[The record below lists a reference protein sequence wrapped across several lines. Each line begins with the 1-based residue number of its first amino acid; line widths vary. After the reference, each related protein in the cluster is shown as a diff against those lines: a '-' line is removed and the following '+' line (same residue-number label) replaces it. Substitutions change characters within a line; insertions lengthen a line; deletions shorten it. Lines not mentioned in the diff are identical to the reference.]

1 MQYIAHILE
10 SDQEIQTVA
19 DHLLETQQLAESYG
33 DKIGIRHIT
42 GLAGM
47 LHDLGKYTEKF
58 QDYIRL
64 AVQNPDNP
72 PKRGSVDHSTAGGKL
87 LYNLFHIQPQGT
99 FDKQDFMNK
108 ALLSEV
114 VGNAII
120 SHHAYLQDFLDPD
133 LESKFLDRVRDRE
146 LEGFD
151 HAVGLFYEQVM
162 EKSTFYHYVN
172 QAGAEL
178 AHYMKRDHNPDIE
191 LKMMFL
197 SKFVF
202 SALIDADRTNTR
214 CFEEINIKG
223 EKNDNEPMNRQQ
235 LFQTYYERLMERI
248 NALQSGENAETTIN
262 LLRKQMSEQCEQFA
276 DKPSGIH
283 TLSIPTGGG
292 KTLASLR
299 YALKHA
305 VTFKK
310 KHIIYVVP
318 FTTIIEQNAQEV
330 RKIIRDDANILEHHS
345 NVVMNEVEDIDRQ
358 EHELEDVVVN
368 THQKLKLAK
377 DNWDSPIIFTTMVQ
391 FLNVLYADGSR
402 NVRRLHNLSESVIIF
417 DEVQK
422 VPTYCISLFNQAL
435 NFLKTYASS
444 SIVLCTATQPEMDFV
459 HNKLD
464 IEPDAEIVH
473 DLHHVIE
480 KFKRVEIVDKA
491 TNGTVNTEKLAD
503 FVEQKLADEPSVLVI
518 LNTKA
523 VVKNLYLRLTEG
535 NSAIPVYHLS
545 TSMCPAHR
553 NRILEKVKQHLE
565 HKEPVVCISTQLI
578 EAGVDIS
585 FTCVIRSLAG
595 LDSIAQAAGRCNRH
609 GRDETKQV
617 YVVDHEEENLK
628 RLKEIKIGKE
638 ITRKMFV
645 DLKRDKTSFGGNV
658 LSAQAME
665 IYFQKYYTEL
675 ATDLNYFIP
684 KLRKNMTELLTVSRS
699 ENTYYRSY
707 YDEKGTILPLFLA
720 NSYKTAA
727 EHFQVIKDHTTAVIV
742 PYGNG
747 GKEGKDIIAD
757 LNGQQSIEDLSSL
770 LRKAQQFTINILHH
784 EKEELDHNK
793 ALIPYLDGKIWALT
807 EGAYDD
813 LFGLNLHNDSLH
825 DGFIL

>member
-1 MQYIAHILE
+1 MQYIAHIRE

-19 DHLLETQQLAESYG
+19 DHLLETQELAEIYG
-33 DKIGIRHIT
+33 DKIGIRHIA

-58 QDYIRL
+58 QNYIRL

-87 LYNLFHIQPQGT
+87 LYNLFHIQPQGA

-114 VGNAII
+114 VGNTII

-151 HAVGLFYEQVM
+151 HAVSLFYEQVM
-162 EKSTFYHYVN
+162 EESAFFHYVN
-172 QAGAEL
+172 QAVAEL
-178 AHYMKRDHNPDIE
+178 ADYMKRDDNPDVE

-197 SKFVF
+197 TKFVF

-214 CFEEINIKG
+214 CFEEISLKN
-223 EKNDNEPMNRQQ
+223 EKNSNETINRQQ
-235 LFQTYYERLMERI
+235 LFQTYYERLMEHI
-248 NALQSGENAETTIN
+248 NDLQSGENADTPIN

-305 VTFKK
+305 VTFEK

-330 RKIIRDDANILEHHS
+330 REIIRDDANILEHHS
-345 NVVMNEVEDIDRQ
+345 NVVMNEVEIVDG
-358 EHELEDVVVN
+358 ESNELDDVVMN
-368 THQKLKLAK
+368 TSQKLKLAK

-391 FLNVLYADGSR
+391 FLNVFYADGSR
-402 NVRRLHNLSESVIIF
+402 NIRRLHNLSESVIIF

-422 VPTYCISLFNQAL
+422 VPTHCISLFNQAL

-444 SIVLCTATQPEMDFV
+444 SIVLCTATQPELDFV
-459 HNKLD
+459 QNKLE
-464 IEPDAEIVH
+464 IQPDAEMVH
-473 DLHHVIE
+473 DLDHVIE
-480 KFKRVEIVDKA
+480 AFKRVDIVDKA
-491 TNGTVNTEKLAD
+491 TGHTFNTEKLVD
-503 FVEQKLADEPSVLVI
+503 FVEQKLAHEQSILVI

-523 VVKNLYLRLTEG
+523 VVRNLYHRLTEENG
-535 NSAIPVYHLS
+535 TVPVYHLS

-553 NRILEKVKQHLE
+553 NHILEKVKQHLE
-565 HKEPVVCISTQLI
+565 NKQPVVCISTQLI

-609 GRDETKQV
+609 KEAKMKQV
-617 YVVDHEEENLK
+617 YVIDHEEEDLK

-638 ITRKMFV
+638 IARKMLI
-645 DLKRDKTSFGGNV
+645 DLKRDQTCYGGNI
-658 LSAQAME
+658 LSAHAME
-665 IYFQKYYTEL
+665 VYFQKYYSEL
-675 ATDLNYFIP
+675 ATDLNYFVP
-684 KLRKNMTELLTVSRS
+684 KLRKNITELLSARRS
-699 ENTYYRSY
+699 ENTYYRAY
-707 YDEKGTILPLFLA
+707 YDEKDTILPLLLA

-727 EHFQVIKDHTTAVIV
+727 DHFQVIEDHTTAVIV
-742 PYGNG
+742 PYGDG
-747 GKEGKDIIAD
+747 DKEGKEIIAD
-757 LNGQQSIEDLSSL
+757 LNGQHSIEDLSSL
-770 LRKAQQFTINILHH
+770 LRRAQPFTINVFHY
-784 EKEELDHNK
+784 EKEQLDQSK

-807 EGAYDD
+807 AGAYDD
-813 LFGLNLHNDSLH
+813 SYGLNFLNDSSH
-825 DGFIL
+825 GGFIL